1 MKTNY
6 YVYIL
11 QCGDNSFYTGITNNL
26 ERRLKQ
32 HQAGINPDCYTF
44 TRRPLHLV
52 YYEIYIDPKLAIE
65 HEKKIKRWSRKKK
78 IALINKEW

>member
-11 QCGDNSFYTGITNNL
+11 QCSDNSFYTGITNNL

-52 YYEIYIDPKLAIE
+52 YY
-65 HEKKIKRWSRKKK
+65 RFT
-78 IALINKEW
+78 